1 MTQTNMYG
9 VPRLDLDEP
18 DSTPTKTGFF
28 GDPLVERPEGYY
40 DEQAQDLPPAFPKIS
55 TPRELLAPIDDRFI
69 VTEPKSVPV
78 TQQSPT
84 SLLQRSSSTASV
96 VEDVP
101 VDISETLST
110 DVDMLQPRID
120 RVTPKIQNSFDNAT
134 FDPRSTEN
142 SDILEGKGA
151 GAFGFTESRDEVLN
165 LYEGIHGEGKVR
177 VFEDTDAGIFEPSFY
192 ISLQKDDETFT
203 PFSSPLQDTY
213 DVTKAIAGNLAFE
226 IPAGSASA
234 ATAWG
239 AAGTAT
245 AFVGLFGGPGAVL
258 APFVGAGVFAYT
270 LYAMEGSGEKFKQ
283 EVLKDEMGLTDSEAD
298 SAESVIKR
306 AYDVYNEGIN
316 PTEEFTSG
324 ERMAGGAGLLLGIPG
339 AVMDKFRMATGRLRR
354 KYLGQAD
361 EGMSIPGTYQSAVV
375 AQEFAQKERLAG
387 FTLAQVKDNRIIERL
402 DSLAQQTS
410 TIIPA
415 RIREQME
422 GAVAYL
428 RKHSDDVGEG
438 NFTQFQDN
446 VDAFTDY
453 YASIKERIGTPD
465 YEAAG
470 TTIKEIDQIFRRIR
484 YIKAQGLYNNV
495 FDAIGDR
502 SYNLAGIDDVVR
514 RTTRA
519 VIPEKTDGNT
529 VDFTQLGYGKG
540 EANVF
545 ETIELLKTIGTSKN
559 GELTS
564 GQGLRAAVEKFNQ
577 SNPGYEIDLKS
588 PDYNVDSP
596 AKMLQMFA
604 TRFGEMNRD
613 LKAIAEPSAA
623 QKNAANAAMG
633 MRKALLDLIGNPNN
647 ADDALKAQIKKDL
660 KTANDFYSETAKIVD
675 DAEVKFKSTLVP
687 KPDPAGFAKEI
698 LEKSRGEPKEKVLE
712 ALNRQREYIK
722 DNLPTSNPAEL
733 DLLRQEFD
741 QRIQIELANTIGGGA
756 AEGQSQTAVKDFLAN
771 FSKTEREKLGYPP
784 ERILKVMQQ
793 ADMLAEMASD
803 NWATLAMKNAAPS
816 TPLMSVIKNAFADAD
831 TNTALNKLIT
841 VAQKDTAGTGIENL
855 RRGLFDYIV
864 STESGVLKE
873 ITQNAPTKRA
883 GTPSNPNFEIDAVQ
897 LAKLLTDMRQS
908 APELA
913 RIFTPRDI
921 EVLDGLSAYV
931 NTISR
936 GQADA
941 GAALSGAQI
950 IGELFTVDGTK
961 FLSGLARLGMQKKI
975 SNLFTND
982 FFVNQSIGLG
992 QDITAGNFKDTIK
1005 TYFFGKGALGTIIG
1019 RMAYDPPTEDEQMEK
1034 LFDAESTEIAP
1045 VRGMYTN

>member
-142 SDILEGKGA
+142 SDILEGRGA

-226 IPAGSASA
+226 IPAGSAAA

-239 AAGTAT
+239 VAGTTAAT
-245 AFVGLFGGPGAVL
+245 VGLFGPPGAVL
-258 APFVGAGVFAYT
+258 APFAGAIAFTYT

-298 SAESVIKR
+298 EAESLVKR
-306 AYDVYNEGIN
+306 TYDAYNKGIN
-316 PTEEFTSG
+316 PTEDFTSG

-339 AVMDKFRMATGRLRR
+339 ALMDKFRMATGRLRR
-354 KYLGQAD
+354 KYLGQAE

-375 AQEFAQKERLAG
+375 AQEFAQKEGLAG

-519 VIPEKTDGNT
+519 VIPEKTDGP
-529 VDFTQLGYGKG
+529 VDYTQLGYGKG

-564 GQGLRAAVEKFNQ
+564 GRGLRAAVEKFNQ

-613 LKAIAEPSAA
+613 LSGIAEPTAA
-623 QKNAANAAMG
+623 QKNAAKAAIG

-722 DNLPTSNPAEL
+722 DNLPTTNPAEL

-756 AEGQSQTAVKDFLAN
+756 AEGQSQTALKDFLGN

-784 ERILKVMQQ
+784 ERVAEVYKE
-793 ADMLAEMASD
+793 ANMLAEMASD

-816 TPLMSVIKNAFADAD
+816 TPLMSVIKNAFGPGD
-831 TNTALNKLIT
+831 TNTALNKLIA
-841 VAQKDTAGTGIENL
+841 VAQKDTAGTGMENL

-883 GTPSNPNFEIDAVQ
+883 GTPGNPNFEIDAVA
-897 LAKLLTDMRQS
+897 LAELLTDMRQS

>member
-9 VPRLDLDEP
+9 VPRLEFDEP
-18 DSTPTKTGFF
+18 DPTPTKTGFF
-28 GDPLVERPEGYY
+28 GDPLAERPEGYY
-40 DEQAQDLPPAFPKIS
+40 DERFKNLPPVINRIN
-55 TPRELLAPIDDRFI
+55 TPRDLLAPIDDRLI
-69 VTEPKSVPV
+69 ITEPKSV
-78 TQQSPT
+78 
-84 SLLQRSSSTASV
+84 LGSSMPSV
-96 VEDVP
+96 IKDVP

-165 LYEGIHGEGKVR
+165 LYEGIHGKGKVR

-226 IPAGSASA
+226 IPVGSAAA

-239 AAGTAT
+239 VAGTTT
-245 AFVGLFGGPGAVL
+245 AVVGLIGFGVGAVI
-258 APFVGAGVFAYT
+258 APFIGAAAFAYT

-298 SAESVIKR
+298 EAESLVKR
-306 AYDVYNEGIN
+306 AYDAYNKGIN
-316 PTEEFTSG
+316 PTEDFTSG

-339 AVMDKFRMATGRLRR
+339 AIMDKFRMATGRLRR
-354 KYLGQAD
+354 KYLKQAG
-361 EGMSIPGTYQSAVV
+361 EGTSIDGTYQSAVA
-375 AQEFAQKERLAG
+375 AQEFAQKEGLAG

-410 TIIPA
+410 IIIPT

-453 YASIKERIGTPD
+453 YASVKERIGTPD

-519 VIPEKTDGNT
+519 VIPEKTDGGPVNYA
-529 VDFTQLGYGKG
+529 QLGYGKG

-564 GQGLRAAVEKFNQ
+564 GRGLRAAVGKFNQ

-588 PDYNVDSP
+588 PDYTVDSP

-623 QKNAANAAMG
+623 QKNAAKAAMG
-633 MRKALLDLIGNPNN
+633 MRDALLDLIGNPNN
-647 ADDALKAQIKKDL
+647 ADDALKSQIKGDL
-660 KTANDFYSETAKIVD
+660 KIANDFYAETAKIVGE
-675 DAEVKFKSTLVP
+675 AEVKLKSTFIP

-698 LEKSRGEPKEKVLE
+698 LEKSRNQPKEQVLE
-712 ALNRQREYIK
+712 ALNKQREYIK
-722 DNLPTSNPAEL
+722 NNLPTTNPDEL

-756 AEGQSQTAVKDFLAN
+756 AEGQSQTAVKDFLGN
-771 FSKTEREKLGYPP
+771 FSDKEREKLGYPP
-784 ERILKVMQQ
+784 ERVAEVMKE
-793 ADMLAEMASD
+793 ANMLAEMASD

-816 TPLMSVIKNAFADAD
+816 TPLMSVIKNAFGPGD
-831 TNTALNKLIT
+831 TNTALNKLIA
-841 VAQKDTAGTGIENL
+841 VAQKDTAGTGMENL

-883 GTPSNPNFEIDAVQ
+883 GTPGNPTFEIDAVA

-908 APELA
+908 VPELA

-950 IGELFTVDGTK
+950 IGELITVDGTK
-961 FLSGLARLGMQKKI
+961 FLSGMARLGVQKKI
-975 SNLFTND
+975 SSLFTND

-1019 RMAYDPPTEDEQMEK
+1019 RMAYDPPTEEEQMEK
-1034 LFDAESTEIAP
+1034 LFDDGNTEIAP
-1045 VRGMYTN
+1045 PRGMYTN